1 MFKKQRTIRET
12 VSISGIGLHTGND
25 CQATFYPADQNH
37 GVTFQLEGEPD
48 STRVLADID
57 HVVDISRG
65 TIIAANGD
73 PESPRFYTVE
83 HVLSALAGL
92 EIDNCRIVMTA
103 SEPPVMDGS
112 AAPFVE
118 LLEIA
123 GIVEQEADREYLE
136 IDRTIIYHDEE
147 KGIDLVAVPSEDFR
161 ITYMVD
167 YQNPALGTQYTSMYS
182 LQEDYRNEFAA
193 ARTFCFLSEVEQ
205 LKEQNLIKGGSTENA
220 VIIAD
225 RQVDN
230 SEFSRLKEMFN
241 VAGEVVIGESGILDN
256 RELRF
261 VNEPVRHKVV
271 DLIGDLALLG
281 RPIKAHILAARAGH
295 GAHVGLVRLL
305 RKQLD
310 KTRLT
315 REYQH
320 KLHHDYVFDAEAIE
334 RILPHRYPFLLID
347 RVLDLVPGES
357 VTGIKNVT
365 RNEPFF
371 NGHFPGRPVMPG
383 VLIVEAMGQ
392 AGGVLLLNTVDD
404 PDSKLVYF
412 TTLNNIKFRQP
423 VIPGDQLRLEVKMTK
438 FRRNICKMEGR
449 ALVGDKVVAQ
459 AEMSAAIVEKP

>member
-1 MFKKQRTIRET
+1 MYKKQRTISHPT
-12 VSISGIGLHTGND
+12 SISGVGLHTGEK
-25 CQATFYPADQNH
+25 CEATFHPAPENH
-37 GVTFQLEGEPD
+37 GITFRLTDDPVAAE
-48 STRVLADID
+48 VLADIE

-73 PESPRFYTVE
+73 AASTRFFTVE

-103 SEPPVMDGS
+103 AEPPVIDGS

-118 LLEIA
+118 LLEAA

-136 IDRTIIYHDEE
+136 IDRTIIHHDETH
-147 KGIDLVAVPSEDFR
+147 GIDIVAVPSDDFR

-182 LQEDYRNEFAA
+182 LQEEYRDEFSA
-193 ARTFCFLSEVEQ
+193 ARTFCFLSEVEL
-205 LKEQNLIKGGSTENA
+205 LKEQNLIRGGTTENA

-225 RQVDN
+225 RKVAS
-230 SEFSRLKEMFN
+230 SEFARLKEMFN

-256 RELRF
+256 RPLRF

-281 RPIKAHILAARAGH
+281 CPIKAHILAARAGH
-295 GAHVGLVRLL
+295 GAHVELVKLL
-305 RKQLD
+305 RKELV
-310 KTRLT
+310 KKRLT

-320 KLHHDYVFDAEAIE
+320 KLHHDYIFDAEAIE

-347 RVLDLVPGES
+347 RVLEMVPGES

-365 RNEPFF
+365 RNENFF
-371 NGHFPGRPVMPG
+371 EGHFPGRPVMPG
-383 VLIVEAMGQ
+383 VLIVEALGQ
-392 AGGVLLLNTVDD
+392 AGGVLLLNTVEK
-404 PDSKLVYF
+404 PESKLVYF

-423 VIPGDQLRLEVKMTK
+423 VIPGDQLLLEVKMVK
-438 FRRNICKMEGR
+438 FRRNICLMEGR